1 MRYWI
6 PTEMQ
11 IGNKKYVVQQHEK
24 LGNGYDK
31 GVVDVK
37 AKRIELGKK
46 DVAGSKFSAEERYET
61 LFHEMTHA
69 ILYEMNHPL
78 WRDEKFVNRFAK
90 HLTDAICTAR

>member
-11 IGNKKYVVQQHEK
+11 IGNKKYAVVQPEQIGK
-24 LGNGYDK
+24 GWDK

-78 WRDEKFVNRFAK
+78 WRDEKFVKRFAK

>member
-1 MRYWI
+1 MKYWL
-6 PTEMQ
+6 PNEMQ
-11 IGNKKYVVQQHEK
+11 IGKKKYSVVQPEK
-24 LGNGYDK
+24 VGNGWDK

-37 AKRIELGKK
+37 AKRIELGKRSFNG
-46 DVAGSKFSAEERYET
+46 AKFSAEERYET

-78 WRDEKFVNRFAK
+78 WRNEKFVNRFDK